1 MGKKIEIKCCYLQV
15 KLDSSL
21 GPKTPQ
27 EAFLDYLL
35 TRENDGTERDA
46 QGVGRD
52 VLCSRKICL
61 TQWRSRFS
69 GGSLFSETSAAVL
82 PRSKVLKDTLS
93 AIT

>member
-1 MGKKIEIKCCYLQV
+1 MLKILSLFNNKVILNYILI
-15 KLDSSL
+15 LD
-21 GPKTPQ
+21 
-27 EAFLDYLL
+27 LDYLL

>member
-1 MGKKIEIKCCYLQV
+1 MLKILSLCNNKVILNYILI
-15 KLDSSL
+15 LD
-21 GPKTPQ
+21 
-27 EAFLDYLL
+27 LDYLL